1 MKKMKK
7 YVGGGDIDHVG
18 LEKKEPSKGGNV
30 SDSTRADTREA
41 HQKRLAA
48 KKEIEQMQKDKVA
61 NRVYNEKAK
70 QYQKELDLDPPDTNP
85 FGYGVRK
92 FEDKVGDKVRSV
104 GKFFGSNRMTSQ
116 DDEAQMKARQDIKGY
131 KSGGKVSSASKRADG
146 CVTKGKT
153 RGRMI

>member
-1 MKKMKK
+1 MVESDK
-7 YVGGGDIDHVG
+7 
-18 LEKKEPSKGGNV
+18 PSKGGSV

-70 QYQKELDLDPPDTNP
+70 KYQKELDLDPPDTNP

-116 DDEAQMKARQDIKGY
+116 DDEAQMKARKDIKGY
-131 KSGGKVSSASKRADG
+131 KSGGSIKSSASKRADG
-146 CVTKGKT
+146 CAQRGKT
-153 RGRMI
+153 RGKMV